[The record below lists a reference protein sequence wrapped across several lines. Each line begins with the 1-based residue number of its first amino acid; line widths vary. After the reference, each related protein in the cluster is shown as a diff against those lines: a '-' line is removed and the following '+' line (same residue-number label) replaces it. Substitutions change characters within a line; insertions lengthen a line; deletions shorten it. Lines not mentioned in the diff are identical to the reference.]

1 MNLTEKVMEI
11 IHGVIECDE
20 ITPESRLQ
28 EDIGLDSFGLVTL
41 LIELEDA
48 LMIELDESDMDP
60 FELETVSDVT
70 EMVSAYCE
78 SGSECGEK
86 AGGKADGKSTGEA
99 DNKADKKSEDE
110 AGDKAAGGIG
120 SEAGNESTDDIGDKA
135 DE

>member
-20 ITPESRLQ
+20 ITPDSRLQ

-41 LIELEDA
+41 LIELEDV

-78 SGSECGEK
+78 SGRERGEK
-86 AGGKADGKSTGEA
+86 AGGEADGKSADEA

-120 SEAGNESTDDIGDKA
+120 SEAGNESTDDIGERA